1 MLSAGEG
8 AMSRTARAAGCPA
21 PFLRQPARFDILSR
35 RVPRLGGA
43 CGADERA
50 AADEILRRLH
60 DLNACVGDFRA
71 GLKLFEHAE
80 ANAAFAWS
88 WAPIACHDSGRALA
102 RFREALKGLR
112 AALKSSAS
120 MKGARKA
127 LRPVEERF
135 AVAFPTERVARN
147 GGGRGEA
154 AGALPRRHDDM
165 ADAAIVAQVSRAGR
179 DVRHA
184 LGGRAIRF
192 ELSEQTLWRLVAMRN
207 DAFSAFEGE

>member
-1 MLSAGEG
+1 
-8 AMSRTARAAGCPA
+8 MSRAARAARAAGCPA

-35 RVPRLGGA
+35 RVPPLGGA
-43 CGADERA
+43 DGADERA
-50 AADEILRRLH
+50 AADEVLGRLH
-60 DLNACVGDFRA
+60 DLNAYVGDFRA

-80 ANAAFAWS
+80 ANAEFAWS

-102 RFREALKGLR
+102 KFREALKGLR
-112 AALKSSAS
+112 AALKASAS

-135 AVAFPTERVARN
+135 AVAFPTERAARN

-154 AGALPRRHDDM
+154 AALPRRHDDM

-179 DVRHA
+179 EVTHA

-192 ELSEQTLWRLVAMRN
+192 ELSDETLWRLVAFRN
-207 DAFSAFEGE
+207 EVFAAFEGE